1 VRGKPLAVAGVSDAY
16 DAMLPTAKLSTNREG
31 EARSKARD
39 TSQYG
44 YAKLRNIQ
52 TGMLGNLVP

>member
-1 VRGKPLAVAGVSDAY
+1 MRGKPLAVAGVSGAY

-39 TSQYG
+39 MSQHE
-44 YAKLRNIQ
+44 YAKLRNIAQ
-52 TGMLGNLVP
+52 GC